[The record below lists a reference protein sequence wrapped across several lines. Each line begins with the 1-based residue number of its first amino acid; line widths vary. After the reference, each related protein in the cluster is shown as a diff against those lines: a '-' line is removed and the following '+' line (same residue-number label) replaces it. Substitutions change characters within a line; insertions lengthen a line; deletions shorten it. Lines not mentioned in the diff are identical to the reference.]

1 MNEVPYA
8 RREGVWCCF
17 LMHGQIRSDRHRSR
31 FIVEQTSL
39 FSEQLEMLDKKKG
52 VPSRLSKKPS
62 APCFDPFSLLRLSL
76 APILRCPTSG
86 TEERLYQPQR
96 ILKGERIEGLT
107 PNRQVPFQAAQ
118 PIGKRDAACQ
128 VFRTERAEQEHR
140 KVCCCPAPAGILQ
153 HIEGC
158 RIRPLRIID
167 EEDEGRTSRQGAPKT
182 RDCLEQAGTS
192 LCFTQRQRR
201 GQSWDL
207 LAEFRQQPGQLSEP
221 DVTEQC
227 LGVLFAVQARAQR
240 LDQRLI
246 GQAVPR
252 LKGARFKHTGSLRSC
267 PPQEFPC
274 QPCLADARLPLNGRY
289 LRVPSQHR
297 SERRDQRVVLGGAP
311 GEWEFPRLPWRR
323 RFVHRRFENRRSLGT
338 DALRQHHHL

>member
-1 MNEVPYA
+1 MNEVPYS
-8 RREGVWCCF
+8 RREAGRCCF

-31 FIVEQTSL
+31 FIAEQTSL

-62 APCFDPFSLLRLSL
+62 APCFDPSSLLRLSL

-167 EEDEGRTSRQGAPKT
+167 EEDEGRTSRQSLPKT
-182 RDCLEQAGTS
+182 CDCLEQAGAS
-192 LCFTQRQRR
+192 LCFTQRQWR
-201 GQSWDL
+201 GQIGDSFT
-207 LAEFRQQPGQLSEP
+207 EFRQQPGQFSQP
-221 DVTEQC
+221 DIAEQC
-227 LGVLFAVQARAQR
+227 LEILLALQTTAHR
-240 LDQRLI
+240 LDERLI
-246 GQAVPR
+246 GQAAPR
-252 LKGARFKHTGSLRSC
+252 LKGARFKHIGSLRSC
-267 PPQEFPC
+267 PPQELPC
-274 QPCLADARLPLNGRY
+274 QPCLANARLPLNGRY
-289 LRVPSQHR
+289 LHAPLQHGL
-297 SERRDQRVVLGGAP
+297 ERRDQRAVLGSAP

-323 RFVHRRFENRRSLGT
+323 RFMHHRFANRRDLGSN
-338 DALRQHHHL
+338 ALCQHHGL